1 MEEIFP
7 KGGRYDENEGQG
19 CLQPSDL
26 YYGGTDENGISLF
39 LCRRLFVAVLYLFF
53 IGLLHQHPFVS
64 PTLTLGR
71 ARWKSLKEAT
81 QA

>member
-19 CLQPSDL
+19 CLKPSDL

-53 IGLLHQHPFVS
+53 IASF
-64 PTLTLGR
+64 
-71 ARWKSLKEAT
+71 
-81 QA
+81 